1 MLLLTTVGVDKP
13 RLHETNF
20 KVVQNSGLMEVAE
33 GSQVVLTNKDVGIT
47 QRWQSRWV
55 NGVMELLQAE
65 RAGNGTAFTVCLNTN
80 GSSVCTRR
88 YGVDGAPSGLFFHQV
103 HTSHSTYGTGES

>member
-1 MLLLTTVGVDKP
+1 MLTTVGVDKP

-47 QRWQSRWV
+47 QRRQS
-55 NGVMELLQAE
+55 
-65 RAGNGTAFTVCLNTN
+65 
-80 GSSVCTRR
+80 
-88 YGVDGAPSGLFFHQV
+88 
-103 HTSHSTYGTGES
+103 